1 MTEVF
6 AEIDKVKTYHTV
18 HLGEEGTKFSKI
30 RFNIKGK
37 PDICPIC
44 REDII
49 KGGIILLLNNYKL
62 FPNIII
68 HSDCCDNFSSNEEV
82 IEFLR
87 DDYAEVSKRK
97 AWFN

>member
-1 MTEVF
+1 MAEVF
-6 AEIDKVKTYHTV
+6 AEIDKIKTHHTTY
-18 HLGEEGTKFSKI
+18 LEEKGTKFSKA
-30 RFNIKGK
+30 RLNLRGK
-37 PDICPIC
+37 YDICPIC
-44 REDII
+44 RENII
-49 KGGIILLLNNYKL
+49 KGGIILLLNNWKL